1 MQLGERVGRRIKLQ
15 DLHVLITVVDAGSM
29 GKAAEVLRT
38 SQPNVS
44 RSIAELEHAVGVRLL
59 NRDRQGV
66 ELTDSGRALVK
77 RAQSAF
83 GELRDGIK
91 EIEFLA
97 DPTAGEVRVGSIIYL
112 AANFVSAVIERMS
125 QQYPRMAFDLLATD
139 NQALRRAL
147 ESRAIDLLV
156 AQKFGS
162 FADESLEFDAL
173 YHESYVVLAGAS
185 SPWARRRNIKL
196 SDLVDEAWTLSSP
209 DTVIGGVATEAFRTS
224 GLKPPRVSVTTFP
237 REVRM
242 NLLATGRFLTIS
254 PTSVMKFSAKRSE
267 FKVLPVQLPIAPVP
281 VGIVSLKDRAP
292 NPTSRLFVEH
302 ARAIAKSMAA

>member
-1 MQLGERVGRRIKLQ
+1 MQLGERIGRRIKLQ
-15 DLHVLITVVDAGSM
+15 DLHVLVTVVDAGSM
-29 GKAAEVLRT
+29 GKAADVLHT

-44 RSIAELEHAVGVRLL
+44 RAIAELEHAIGARLFH
-59 NRDRQGV
+59 RDRQGV
-66 ELTDSGRALVK
+66 ELTESGRALLR

-83 GELRDGIK
+83 SELRDGIK

-97 DPTAGEVRVGSIIYL
+97 DPTTGQVRVGSIIYL

-125 QQYPRMAFDLLATD
+125 MQYPRMSFDLLATD
-139 NQALRRAL
+139 TQTLQRAL

-156 AQKFGS
+156 AQKFGA
-162 FADESLEFDAL
+162 FADERLGFEAL
-173 YHESYVVLAGAS
+173 YHERYVVLAGAR

-209 DTVIGGVATEAFRTS
+209 ETVIGGIAIEAFRAS
-224 GLKPPRVSVTTFP
+224 GLKPPRVAVTTFP

-254 PTSVMKFSAKRSE
+254 PTSVLKFSAARSE
-267 FKVLPVQLPIAPVP
+267 FKVLPIQLPIAPVP
-281 VGIVSLKDRAP
+281 VGIVTLKNRTL
-292 NPTSRLFVEH
+292 NPTGRLFAER
-302 ARAIAKSMAA
+302 ARTVAKALAK

>member
-1 MQLGERVGRRIKLQ
+1 MQLGERIGRRIKLQ

-29 GKAAEVLRT
+29 GKAAEALRT

-162 FADESLEFDAL
+162 FADQSLNFDAL
-173 YHESYVVLAGAS
+173 YHESYVVLAGAR

-209 DTVIGGVATEAFRTS
+209 ETVIGGLATEAFRAS
-224 GLKPPRVSVTTFP
+224 GLKPPRVAVTTFP

-267 FKVLPVQLPIAPVP
+267 FKVLPVRLPIAPVP
-281 VGIVSLKDRAP
+281 VGIVSLKDRTP

-302 ARAIAKSMAA
+302 ARAIAKSLAA